1 MLGQRFRTARPYLL
15 LFGGLSLIYHSN
27 LRPIPSGDSLCTS
40 LIPLAVLLDHTVQ
53 LDRFAP
59 WLLKNV
65 SYAHAVL
72 RHSHGH
78 YYSGHPIGGGLLV
91 TPLYLPLVAVPGLR
105 DWEPGSL
112 VALARILE
120 KFAATT
126 VAALSAVILL
136 LLLQRLTSAYW
147 AWRLTWVYAL
157 ATATWSIAS
166 QALWQHT
173 TGELAIVGALL
184 SLEIWHQNRGSA
196 RALWLCGFCAACALM
211 IRPSNI
217 ILLPALGA
225 ALLLAR
231 ASVLELLRFSIAP
244 LALGLA
250 VFAYNFY
257 LFRLPTG
264 TYEFPMWAGSI
275 VKGLAGLFFSPGRGL
290 LIYMPIV
297 VFALCALS
305 PAAAAARRKHAPLL
319 AAAIVFAALHSVVM
333 ARVTLWWGG
342 YCWGPRYLTEILPLL
357 VIFMAVGTPV
367 LERPWVKRA
376 FATVAV
382 YCVFIQAVGVYF
394 YPKGHWDHTPV
405 PVDNARGR
413 VWDWKDNPIGRTF
426 AAGPTWEPYVI
437 VGAALTQGTAGA
449 QRKMQELGIRLY

>member
-1 MLGQRFRTARPYLL
+1 MRPYLL
-15 LFGGLSLIYHSN
+15 LFGALSVLYHSN

-59 WLLKNV
+59 WLLRNV
-65 SYAHAVL
+65 SYAHSVL
-72 RHSHGH
+72 RFSRGH

-91 TPLYLPLVAVPGLR
+91 TPLYLPLLAVPGLR
-105 DWEPGSL
+105 DWDAGSL

-126 VAALSAVILL
+126 VAALSAILL
-136 LLLQRLTSAYW
+136 LLLLKRLTTSAW
-147 AWRLTWVYAL
+147 AWRLTLVYAL

-184 SLEIWHQNRGSA
+184 ALQIWLEDRDATH
-196 RALWLCGFCAACALM
+196 ALWLCGVGAGCALL

-217 ILLPALGA
+217 IILPALGA
-225 ALLLAR
+225 ALLMSR
-231 ASVLELLRFSIAP
+231 ATLREWLRFSIAP

-250 VFAYNFY
+250 VLAYNFH

-275 VKGLAGLFFSPGRGL
+275 PAGLPGLLFSPGRGL
-290 LIYMPIV
+290 LVYMPIV
-297 VFALCALS
+297 VFALAALAPQAS
-305 PAAAAARRKHAPLL
+305 ASRRKFAPLL
-319 AAAIVFAALHSVVM
+319 MAAVIFAALHSIVM

-342 YCWGPRYLTEILPLL
+342 YCWGPRYLTEILPIAIL
-357 VIFMAVGTPV
+357 FMAVGTPV
-367 LERPWVKRA
+367 LDRPSVKRA
-376 FATVAV
+376 FAAVVV
-382 YCVFIQAVGVYF
+382 YCVFIQALGVYF

-405 PVDNARGR
+405 PVDNAGGR
-413 VWDWKDNPIGRTF
+413 VWDWRDNPIGRTL

-437 VGAALTQGTAGA
+437 VGAALTEGIRGA
-449 QRKMQELGIRLY
+449 QRKMQELDIHLY